1 MTKYV
6 AEILKKIGIDYQEH
20 NIQDHCN
27 DESGETWITLHPKKD
42 WQSAANLID
51 KLESL
56 SQSAFGNYKIYW
68 DEHSCYFNI
77 VGVLEINSDG
87 VQVFPLPTQDKPAL
101 FSQKHIQEM
110 WKMNKGLIYDAI
122 I

>member
-1 MTKYV
+1 MTKYI
-6 AEILKKIGIDYQEH
+6 AEILKEIGIDYQEY
-20 NIQDHCN
+20 NIQNHCN

-42 WQSAANLID
+42 WQSASNLID
-51 KLESL
+51 NLQSL
-56 SQSAFGNYKIYW
+56 SQSAFGKYKIFW
-68 DEHSCYFNI
+68 EEHSCYINI